1 MHWRENSMTAEKLNK
16 TLLSLLPEIKSS
28 YIQETEWQEGDST
41 GSHIVFGDVL
51 TPFIIDCFTKQNDIM
66 LKKCFDVIE
75 KILSFNNDYANEVI
89 TLSVL
94 ESLFYGLPNDC
105 DPQLYMG
112 KKTKSIFKQIMRQT
126 DQYGEQKHEK

>member
-1 MHWRENSMTAEKLNK
+1 MTAEKLNK

-94 ESLFYGLPNDC
+94 ESLFYGLPNGC
-105 DPQLYMG
+105 DPKLYMG
-112 KKTKSIFKQIMRQT
+112 EKTKSIFKQIMRQT
-126 DQYGEQKHEK
+126 DQYGE